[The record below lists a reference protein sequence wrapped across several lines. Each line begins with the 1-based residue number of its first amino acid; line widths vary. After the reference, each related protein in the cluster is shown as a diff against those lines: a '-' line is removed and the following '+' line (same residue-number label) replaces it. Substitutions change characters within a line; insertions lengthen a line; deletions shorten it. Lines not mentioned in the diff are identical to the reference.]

1 MPLMEFAGDY
11 SWGYD
16 PCPHL
21 RRRERL
27 WWPSSL
33 CDLLVLPPY
42 QRHYYVASVTASLH
56 LKCDENSITEDLTI
70 TFPRPCA
77 TSDSPINLQVRR

>member
-11 SWGYD
+11 SGLR

-33 CDLLVLPPY
+33 CDPRPTAL

-70 TFPRPCA
+70 TFPAHALRL
-77 TSDSPINLQVRR
+77 IRRSICR